1 MKDFLELVKTRQ
13 SDRSYDP
20 GRAVETEKLEYILEA
35 ARLAPSANN
44 AQPWK
49 FVVLTD
55 PKIRQ
60 LAAEATADKTLGMN
74 KFVLD
79 APVLVVVVEDS
90 NNLLSILGG
99 AVKNKH
105 FPHIDLG
112 IAVAHLTLAA
122 AEQGLGS
129 CILGWFD
136 EKKMHSILN
145 IPNQKRPLMVVALGY
160 SIQPPRSK
168 KRKEFRDVVRF
179 NSY

>member
-20 GRAVETEKLEYILEA
+20 DRAVEAEKLEYILEA

-49 FVVLTD
+49 FVVVTD
-55 PKIRQ
+55 PDIRRM
-60 LAAEATADKTLGMN
+60 AAQATMDKTLGMN
-74 KFVLD
+74 KFVME
-79 APVLVVVVEDS
+79 APVLIVVVEDS
-90 NNLLSILGG
+90 SNLLSILGG
-99 AVKNKH
+99 AVKDKH

-112 IAVAHLTLAA
+112 IAVAHLSLAA

-129 CILGWFD
+129 CILGWLN
-136 EKKMHSILN
+136 EKKMQSILN
-145 IPNQKRPLMVVALGY
+145 IPDRKRPLMVITLGY
-160 SIQPPRSK
+160 SKQPLRSK
-168 KRKEFRDVVRF
+168 KRKETNEVVRF